1 MALKDV
7 WQEQRQQRQ
16 QVVAQRQQEVH
27 QTLAV
32 MQQERQSRAI
42 QLKDHLSSYRESLT
56 QANNI
61 RALHAQQF
69 RFNLKQEIQ
78 AFLAASNDRRQTQ
91 AQALSQQ
98 LSEFVQSLQQQVTE
112 FLAATEAER
121 LAMAEQLRQELQA
134 FHHDLSVTVAN
145 LRLDMQVDV
154 EERQAN
160 TQLLLAANYQQR
172 MRVKAQLTQDL
183 TAFVETLQQEV
194 QAYLYEVEMLRQV
207 RAEQLQQMLKRNRI
221 DRQAEV
227 QSLFERLAT
236 FRAELVEFNRNLKS
250 TVWGTEDAIVHPLPL
265 TVREP
270 QVKVVSVVTPPS
282 AATAVSTPSP
292 VVAPVVTPVPTKNG
306 TNHQTKNSNN
316 SAATTSVNGQVTAK
330 ETHEKNVYNYIH
342 QVQGAR
348 LTQIEAALGITR
360 FQAVDALRALIK
372 KGLVT
377 QHDRVYLIQENFAQT
392 KSNT

>member
-27 QTLAV
+27 QTLAA
-32 MQQERQSRAI
+32 MQQERQNRAI
-42 QLKDHLSSYRESLT
+42 QLKEHLSSYHESLT
-56 QANNI
+56 QANHI

-69 RFNLKQEIQ
+69 RFNLKQEVQ
-78 AFLAASNDRRQTQ
+78 TFLAASSDRRQAQ
-91 AQALSQQ
+91 AQVLSQQ
-98 LSEFVQSLQQQVTE
+98 LGEFVQALQQQVAE

-121 LAMAEQLRQELQA
+121 LAMTEQLRQELHA

-145 LRLDMQVDV
+145 FRLDMQVDV

-207 RAEQLQQMLKRNRI
+207 RTEQLQQMLQQNRI

-227 QSLFERLAT
+227 QSLFDRLAT
-236 FRAELVEFNRNLKS
+236 FRAELVEFNRNLKN
-250 TVWGTEDAIVHPLPL
+250 TVWGTENAVAQPLPL
-265 TVREP
+265 TVKQP
-270 QVKVVSVVTPPS
+270 QAKIVPTVTPTP
-282 AATAVSTPSP
+282 ATTAVSMTPP
-292 VVAPVVTPVPTKNG
+292 VVAPVVAPISTTNG
-306 TNHQTKNSNN
+306 ANHQTKNSKN
-316 SAATTSVNGQVTAK
+316 SAANTSVDGQVTAK

-392 KSNT
+392 KSHT